1 MSTSGGGGGRRA
13 ARTIHRVPKEIQEQ
27 PQLAGQTDRSLRS
40 PSASPSSTGYGEKP
54 RASLRP
60 DTYHLG
66 PIRTEHEHLWRA
78 TDIELSGFAAEEL
91 SMDPRK
97 DFTADQ
103 LARRDSIPPMPISY
117 HSESDDSAF
126 SIETLSTVSSFAR
139 AISRDQPDRRLF
151 ARSSKRHISQLQ
163 EQSLAQDTEER
174 GAKDLM
180 GRVAAA
186 KRPISSPNLHS
197 TSSAYGISA
206 PNAPRIQSY
215 HRTLSSGDE
224 ARTYKTL
231 PSPSGPVAKNTHSA
245 QSPAKNKPVRLTPPE
260 RDPRIRPHI
269 TSQSQ
274 GYFRTFDFD
283 SESVATPMD
292 EDGPSV
298 SYHNAIAAI
307 FTEPSRP
314 VEYPIT
320 PPLPLANKP
329 LQKHK
334 KSFFDLF
341 RRTPPVTDTA
351 VEAPKFSVS
360 AHPHPGLPVALKGH
374 ASYETLSRPS
384 LFSRNHIS
392 SYLSRRKE
400 ASDSAISP
408 LGTVHPGAGY
418 SPSGRAEHSNSP
430 SFTPTPQASPQSP
443 RGTGASRTPLA
454 TPGETVVGARKSSEY
469 FGSHTSTKG
478 GIRTRPS
485 LNYLPTEMHRVN
497 TPPQI
502 YPTSPRLTSKPSG
515 SIPRGF
521 FFDIRRPLQE
531 PLDSPRIPVPME
543 SKASMPHLDPPLTS
557 KHQSIVSR
565 SVTVMMDQFR
575 VRLDHISDEEE
586 ESENDFELNVPEH
599 LPNSPLCPLNP
610 KHKSGGKAIC
620 PLHGRKKTVLRQYT
634 DPTKDPKSL

>member
-1 MSTSGGGGGRRA
+1 MSTPGGGGGRRA
-13 ARTIHRVPKEIQEQ
+13 ARAIHRSPEEIQEQ
-27 PQLAGQTDRSLRS
+27 PHLAGQTDRSLRS
-40 PSASPSSTGYGEKP
+40 SSASPSPTGYGEKP

-66 PIRTEHEHLWRA
+66 STRTEHKHLWRA
-78 TDIELSGFAAEEL
+78 SDTELGGFAPEEL
-91 SMDPRK
+91 SMDRK
-97 DFTADQ
+97 DNTADQ
-103 LARRDSIPPMPISY
+103 LAHRESIPPMSISY
-117 HSESDDSAF
+117 RSESDDSAF
-126 SIETLSTVSSFAR
+126 SVETLSTVSSFAR
-139 AISRDQPDRRLF
+139 VISRDQPDRRLF
-151 ARSSKRHISQLQ
+151 TRSSKRHVSQLQ
-163 EQSLAQDTEER
+163 EQSLAQDTGKRE
-174 GAKDLM
+174 AKDLM
-180 GRVAAA
+180 GGVAAA
-186 KRPISSPNLHS
+186 KRPTSSPNLQS
-197 TSSAYGISA
+197 TSSAYGIPA
-206 PNAPRIQSY
+206 PNAVRMQSY
-215 HRTLSSGDE
+215 HSTLSSDDG

-231 PSPSGPVAKNTHSA
+231 PSPSGPVAKKTHSA

-260 RDPRIRPHI
+260 RDPRIRPPI

-283 SESVATPMD
+283 SESVTTPID

-307 FTEPSRP
+307 FTEPPRP

-320 PPLPLANKP
+320 PPLPPANKP

-351 VEAPKFSVS
+351 IEAPRFSVS
-360 AHPHPGLPVALKGH
+360 AHPPPELPVALKGH

-408 LGTVHPGAGY
+408 LGTVHPGAWY
-418 SPSGRAEHSNSP
+418 SPSGRAEHSNLT

-443 RGTGASRTPLA
+443 QGTGASRTPLA
-454 TPGETVVGARKSSEY
+454 TPGETVLGARKGGEY
-469 FGSHTSTKG
+469 FGSHSSTKRG
-478 GIRTRPS
+478 TRSRPS

-497 TPPQI
+497 TPPLI

-515 SIPRGF
+515 NIPRGF
-521 FFDIRRPLQE
+521 FFDIRRPFQE
-531 PLDSPRIPVPME
+531 SLDSPRTPEFLKP
-543 SKASMPHLDPPLTS
+543 KASVPHLDPSLAS

-575 VRLDHISDEEE
+575 VRLDQVSDEED
-586 ESENDFELNVPEH
+586 ESENDFELDVPEH

-620 PLHGRKKTVLRQYT
+620 PLHGRKKTVLRQFT